1 MSTDRTKDS
10 AQEFFAEKL
19 SRDFEAQEAKLNHEA
34 AVRLCRV
41 VWNRA
46 SPPPSAK
53 NASNGTRSLAKK
65 HSPARKPCSANL
77 RVRCAGRPHQLS
89 VHFDPGK
96 LLITLKNTARAEHE
110 TDVVLNIEGYA
121 AESGR
126 DAHVVHNGLVASP
139 DTVFLAELRVLAG
152 MDPPVNPNR
161 KIFLRQKQQ
170 PSNAIQLSL
179 RDTQI
184 ARNGAN
190 HIPLRRPRAAAEWI
204 AGDQR

>member
-19 SRDFEAQEAKLNHEA
+19 SRDVETQEAKLNHEA

-41 VWNRA
+41 VWNRVA
-46 SPPPSAK
+46 TAVREK
-53 NASNGTRSLAKK
+53 CKQWNQVTGEETLTCKETLLGD
-65 HSPARKPCSANL
+65 L

-110 TDVVLNIEGYA
+110 TDVILNIEGYA
-121 AESGR
+121 TESGR
-126 DAHVVHNGLVASP
+126 DAHVVHNGLVANP

-152 MDPPVNPNR
+152 MT
-161 KIFLRQKQQ
+161 RQ
-170 PSNAIQLSL
+170 
-179 RDTQI
+179 
-184 ARNGAN
+184 
-190 HIPLRRPRAAAEWI
+190 
-204 AGDQR
+204 

>member
-41 VWNRA
+41 VWNRVA
-46 SPPPSAK
+46 TAVREK
-53 NASNGTRSLAKK
+53 CKQWNQVTGEETLTCKETLLGD
-65 HSPARKPCSANL
+65 L

-110 TDVVLNIEGYA
+110 TDVILNIEGYA
-121 AESGR
+121 TETGR
-126 DAHVVHNGLVASP
+126 DAHVVHNGLVANP

-152 MDPPVNPNR
+152 MT
-161 KIFLRQKQQ
+161 RQ
-170 PSNAIQLSL
+170 
-179 RDTQI
+179 
-184 ARNGAN
+184 
-190 HIPLRRPRAAAEWI
+190 
-204 AGDQR
+204 

>member
-19 SRDFEAQEAKLNHEA
+19 SRDFETQEAKLNHEA

-41 VWNRA
+41 VWNRVA
-46 SPPPSAK
+46 TAVREK
-53 NASNGTRSLAKK
+53 CKQWNQVTGEETLTCKETLLGD
-65 HSPARKPCSANL
+65 L

-110 TDVVLNIEGYA
+110 TDVILNIEGYA
-121 AESGR
+121 TESGR
-126 DAHVVHNGLVASP
+126 DSHVVHNGLVANP

-152 MDPPVNPNR
+152 MT
-161 KIFLRQKQQ
+161 RQ
-170 PSNAIQLSL
+170 
-179 RDTQI
+179 
-184 ARNGAN
+184 
-190 HIPLRRPRAAAEWI
+190 
-204 AGDQR
+204 

>member
-19 SRDFEAQEAKLNHEA
+19 SRDFEAQEGKLNHEA

-41 VWNRA
+41 VWNRVA
-46 SPPPSAK
+46 TAVREK
-53 NASNGTRSLAKK
+53 CKQWNQVTGEETLTCKETLLGD
-65 HSPARKPCSANL
+65 L

-110 TDVVLNIEGYA
+110 TDVILNIEGYA
-121 AESGR
+121 TESGR
-126 DAHVVHNGLVASP
+126 DAHVVHNGLVANP

-152 MDPPVNPNR
+152 MT
-161 KIFLRQKQQ
+161 RQ
-170 PSNAIQLSL
+170 
-179 RDTQI
+179 
-184 ARNGAN
+184 
-190 HIPLRRPRAAAEWI
+190 
-204 AGDQR
+204 

>member
-41 VWNRA
+41 VWNRVA
-46 SPPPSAK
+46 AAVREK
-53 NASNGTRSLAKK
+53 CKQWNQVTGEETLTCKETLLGD
-65 HSPARKPCSANL
+65 L

-110 TDVVLNIEGYA
+110 TDVILNIEGHA
-121 AESGR
+121 TETGR
-126 DAHVVHNGLVASP
+126 DAHVVHNGLVANP

-152 MDPPVNPNR
+152 MT
-161 KIFLRQKQQ
+161 RQ
-170 PSNAIQLSL
+170 
-179 RDTQI
+179 
-184 ARNGAN
+184 
-190 HIPLRRPRAAAEWI
+190 
-204 AGDQR
+204 